1 MITNYTFHST
11 QLKKY
16 SLDEAYAL
24 CADVTQGHYENFPVA
39 SLFLPTEKR
48 PFVQAIYAFS
58 RIADDF
64 ADEDGMDQQTR
75 LQLLE
80 DWENALKLCYEGKAE
95 HPVFI
100 ALADTVS
107 KLSIPIELLMD
118 LLTAFRVDVTKNRYA
133 NFDEVLHYCKYSANP
148 VGRLVLLIFGYGSEE
163 YFKYSDYICTA
174 LQLTNFY
181 QDVAIDL
188 EKNRIYISK
197 DEIAEYDYSEEEL
210 KKKIYNK
217 QFENLMKLQIERA
230 KKLFYEGAALPA
242 LVDRDLQL
250 ELKLVWFGGM
260 AVLRKLE
267 FRKYDVFKKQFKLNA
282 WNKLMIFIRALF
294 YNDLTKYRKRNLW
307 ELT

>member
-1 MITNYTFHST
+1 MINHDTFNST
-11 QLKKY
+11 HAKKY

-24 CADVTQGHYENFPVA
+24 CTDVTQKHYENFPVA
-39 SLFLPTEKR
+39 SLFLPAEKR
-48 PFVQAIYAFS
+48 PYVQAIYAFS

-64 ADEDGMDQQTR
+64 ADEEGMDQQTR
-75 LQLLE
+75 LQRLD

-118 LLTAFRVDVTKNRYA
+118 LLTAFRVDVTKNRYE
-133 NFDEVLHYCKYSANP
+133 NFDEVLNYCRFSANP

-181 QDVAIDL
+181 QDVANDL
-188 EKNRIYISK
+188 EKNRIYIPR
-197 DEIAEYDYSEEEL
+197 DEIAEYGYSEEEL
-210 KKKIYNK
+210 KRKTYNK
-217 QFENLMKLQIERA
+217 QFENLMKLQIVRA

-267 FRKYDVFKKQFKLNA
+267 FRKFDVFKKQFKLNT

-294 YNDLTKYRKRNLW
+294 YNDLTKYRKRSLW